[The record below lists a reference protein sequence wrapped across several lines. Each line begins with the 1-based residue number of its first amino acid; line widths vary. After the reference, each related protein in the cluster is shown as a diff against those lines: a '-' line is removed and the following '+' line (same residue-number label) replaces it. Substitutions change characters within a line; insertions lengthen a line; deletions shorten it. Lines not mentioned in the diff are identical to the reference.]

1 MTLTGGP
8 HLQVRQREEWRVGWL
23 GRLGRLG
30 RLGLRE
36 KEKRGEEEKGNIVG
50 WAGRRKESLF
60 VVCFF
65 KTQTPLE

>member
-1 MTLTGGP
+1 M
-8 HLQVRQREEWRVGWL
+8 GWL

-30 RLGLRE
+30 QLGLRE
-36 KEKRGEEEKGNIVG
+36 KEKRGEEEKGNKVG